1 MERKINFHL
10 KSSIADSRWLR
21 ICSRYSQQFIEN
33 LTENLNMFITL
44 IFCYFFINQEELQN
58 FLIPQMEING
68 RRKLR
73 IVRYQ
78 IYCKL
83 NSLVENRGSIFEK
96 CYPISLP
103 LAHKMLV
110 FSYKFPSSFSQ
121 WDPIKVKK
129 KIYMSQYLIIPIILI
144 KMM

>member
-1 MERKINFHL
+1 
-10 KSSIADSRWLR
+10 
-21 ICSRYSQQFIEN
+21 
-33 LTENLNMFITL
+33 MFITL

-129 KIYMSQYLIIPIILI
+129 IYIYESVPNNTDNTNKNDVGCSKYNSSYLFPWKIQQLQRAQEHYLIE
-144 KMM
+144 